1 MPKAFAGDSNKPIEA
16 REWNGFIEAAEAF
29 QRQALERGQ
38 QQPEALERRT
48 SRVRIR
54 AHANLNR
61 WDAISIGA
69 PMFAP
74 TSTDR
79 IEFERQLGF
88 VSANAS
94 GVNPFAIIETPAASG
109 AIAWATVEGF
119 CIAKVRPTTGFNIR
133 VGQYVHPQ
141 ANEAFLRHCPGGF
154 ARVVWVGSDSIDD
167 NLRWCVVHLG
177 QQQPIRFASSGAGFA
192 ANTDIELTDSG
203 DAAARLL
210 VRSASPVAASLTL
223 MLIPDRFSW
232 RIVRLCN

>member
-1 MPKAFAGDSNKPIEA
+1 
-16 REWNGFIEAAEAF
+16 
-29 QRQALERGQ
+29 
-38 QQPEALERRT
+38 
-48 SRVRIR
+48 
-54 AHANLNR
+54 
-61 WDAISIGA
+61 
-69 PMFAP
+69 MFAP